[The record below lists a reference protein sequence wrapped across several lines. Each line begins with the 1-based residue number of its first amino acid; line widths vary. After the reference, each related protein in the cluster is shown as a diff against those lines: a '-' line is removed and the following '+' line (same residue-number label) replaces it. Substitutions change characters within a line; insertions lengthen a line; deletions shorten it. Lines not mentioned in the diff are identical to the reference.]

1 MTPSK
6 LLKLNFKYYKYFVLT
21 IVISLIIGF
30 YLTQNFSKRQINT
43 YKIIIVED
51 INTKFLIDQVYKR
64 EGEKYNTEDYYKY
77 LNNYVVSEFLS
88 SDFSQNADLEIE
100 RNGLYTI
107 FKTFDKNKEK
117 EIDKFEQN
125 LNQFLA
131 NIQIDINNEITG
143 NFKNSVGKTP
153 IDIKANSKLFF
164 KKNSQ
169 TKGSEPFALFFVTI
183 IIGIIIM
190 NFIII
195 LENPPK
201 N

>member
-21 IVISLIIGF
+21 IIISLIIGF
-30 YLTQNFSKRQINT
+30 YLTQNFSKKQINS

-64 EGEKYNTEDYYKY
+64 DGEKYNTEDYYKY

-88 SDFSQNADLEIE
+88 SDFSLNADLEIE

-107 FKTFDKNKEK
+107 FKTFDKKKEK

-131 NIQIDINNEITG
+131 KIQIDINKEITG

-153 IDIKANSKLFF
+153 VDIKANSKLFF

-201 N
+201 D

>member
-6 LLKLNFKYYKYFVLT
+6 LFKLNLKHYKYFLLT
-21 IVISLIIGF
+21 ILISLIVGF
-30 YLTQNFSKRQINT
+30 YLSQNFTKRQINT

-64 EGEKYNTEDYYKY
+64 EGENFQTEDYYKY

-88 SDFSQNADLEIE
+88 SKFSQNSDLEIE
-100 RNGLYTI
+100 RTGLYKVV
-107 FKTFDKNKEK
+107 KTFTNDRNKNVES
-117 EIDKFEQN
+117 FEEN
-125 LNQFLA
+125 LNKFLA
-131 NIQIDINNEITG
+131 KIQIDINKEITG
-143 NFKNSVGKTP
+143 NFRNSFGKQP

-164 KKNSQ
+164 KKNSE
-169 TKGSEPFALFFVTI
+169 TKGSNPFALYFVTI

>member
-64 EGEKYNTEDYYKY
+64 DGEKYNTEDYYKY

-195 LENPPK
+195 LENPTK
-201 N
+201 D

>member
-201 N
+201 D

>member
-131 NIQIDINNEITG
+131 NIQIDIYNEITG

-201 N
+201 D

>member
-64 EGEKYNTEDYYKY
+64 EGDKYNTEDYYKY

-201 N
+201 D